1 MKYLSRKEKRAI
13 KAERKAKQAATF
25 SSQIY
30 QIVRNGQFIK
40 GKSATKA
47 PGKKFAKFEHN
58 KQYESGMMLERS
70 PWRTGPTFIRKDT
83 V

>member
-1 MKYLSRKEKRAI
+1 MNATQRK
-13 KAERKAKQAATF
+13 KARIRREMMQR
-25 SSQIY
+25 QIS

-40 GKSATKA
+40 GKSASKA
-47 PGKKFAKFEHN
+47 PGKKFAKAEHN
-58 KQYESGMMLERS
+58 SQYESGMMLERS